1 MYSSRSTA
9 KYKQLKEDSFS
20 APQIQCVSSE
30 VSDPLFPN
38 RWEAASVGDHVGFVI
53 SVSLFSLSTKKK
65 KKKVPPK
72 VVWEA
77 VRIVFVILCIQNHW
91 N

>member
-20 APQIQCVSSE
+20 APQIPGVSSD
-30 VSDPLFPN
+30 VSDLSFPN

-53 SVSLFSLSTKKK
+53 SVPLFSLSTN
-65 KKKVPPK
+65 KVPPK

>member
-20 APQIQCVSSE
+20 VPQIQCVSSE
-30 VSDPLFPN
+30 VSDPSFLN

-53 SVSLFSLSTKKK
+53 SVPLFSLSTKKK
-65 KKKVPPK
+65 K
-72 VVWEA
+72 
-77 VRIVFVILCIQNHW
+77 
-91 N
+91 